1 MQVQKHA
8 RIASIRKLSKYFIYL
23 AVLSMIF
30 IVLGTLLFPF
40 VLAKIPSGDLTI
52 AGYLAKAATVDD
64 GLSSLLASGISTQL
78 KIAAAMAAF
87 FFSALLFMI
96 IGHLKNLI
104 TCFYKGEI
112 FNRQAVFHAKKAFN
126 LKLLLVSAKLVLDF
140 LCLIFSYFYPGSNSR
155 GDIGPF
161 IGGVLDQLALIAFFL
176 LLIWSLEIGVDLN
189 EEAELTI

>member
-1 MQVQKHA
+1 MQVQKHS

-78 KIAAAMAAF
+78 KIAMAMTAF
-87 FFSALLFMI
+87 FLSALLFMI
-96 IGHLKNLI
+96 ARHLKNLM

-126 LKLLLVSAKLVLDF
+126 LKLLLVSAKLALDF

-155 GDIGPF
+155 GDISHF
-161 IGGVLDQLALIAFFL
+161 IGGVVDQLVLIAFFL
-176 LLIWSLEIGVDLN
+176 LLIWSLEIGVGLN
-189 EEAELTI
+189 EEVELTI